1 MLFSSIVLA
10 LGVMLIA
17 STCFHLLAGG
27 TLFTNSPS
35 FKISWFNRTDST
47 TWMMSGLLGAGVG
60 VINYFTPKIANLLW
74 LAPIFFVAMIAVM
87 IGIIAWGR
95 IRACEVKEF
104 FWLTLL
110 LLVVF
115 FTTKSTAAMTVAL
128 VQNAFWGSLI
138 MLLPS
143 LLLVGGIGVFTV
155 FWFLYRHYTMGAGR
169 NHLIIGRVL
178 MGIFTI
184 ILAIML
190 VSGGAWSNFPKLSFG
205 NDDLTEAE
213 QAELDAQANEI
224 AKVMSLSDSEFEVI
238 LEKSGLKDA
247 TLNRN
252 SLPSS
257 KRDRLFEDGISIP
270 LSTNKSE
277 KVMKDELM
285 DELRN
290 PIWLAARF
298 DRLSEITYKDGT
310 TVADKYPAIKKYV
323 ELFNEHGVEYFVEKQ
338 NEDGEFPLT
347 KEYLRYAVIG
357 ELLFDCT
364 TTEIQK
370 DVTTKYV
377 WRLDET
383 GVYSADGTFDLSKLK
398 TVKKEYVEDED
409 YNDVIVITHLTKE
422 KGKVLYVE
430 YFDIYDR
437 APVILD
443 TDKPDNP
450 DNPGGKDPNPNPDPS
465 PDPKPNPDP
474 KPDPDPQPDPDP
486 GYNKDKTKGT
496 QGDLVAPNDNK
507 GPGEDT
513 NNGKGATTSTKDQ
526 PTNSNHMTYDE
537 YKEAIDEIKEANE
550 AQKEQQKPKTEDK
563 NTNVDDNSAKGTGN
577 GGIDTP
583 TPVKDEAKT
592 SDGNAI
598 TNDENNPA
606 GSWGGPA
613 D

>member
-1 MLFSSIVLA
+1 MLFLIIFSIALA
-10 LGVMLIA
+10 IGIMLIA

-27 TLFTNSPS
+27 TLFVRNPS

-47 TWMMSGLLGAGVG
+47 TWMMSAILGAGVG
-60 VINYFTPKIANLLW
+60 AINYFTPELANLLW
-74 LAPIFFVAMIAVM
+74 LAPVFFIAMLAVM

-115 FTTKSTAAMTVAL
+115 FTTKSTAAMTAAL
-128 VQNAFWGSLI
+128 IQSAFWGSLI

-143 LLLVGGIGVFTV
+143 LLLVGGIGVFVV
-155 FWFLYRHYTMGAGR
+155 FWFLYRHYSLGIGR
-169 NHLIIGRVL
+169 NHLVVGRVL
-178 MGIFTI
+178 MGVFTI

-190 VSGGAWSNFPKLSFG
+190 ITGGAWSNFPKLSFG
-205 NDDLTEAE
+205 NDDLTKAE
-213 QAELDAQANEI
+213 QTEVDAQASEI

-247 TLNRN
+247 TLNCN

-270 LSTNKSE
+270 LSSGKSE

-310 TVADKYPAIKKYV
+310 TVADKYPAVKKYV
-323 ELFNEHGVEYFVEKQ
+323 ELFNEKGVEYFVEEQ
-338 NEDGEFPLT
+338 NKDGEFLLT

-364 TTEIQK
+364 TTEVRK

-383 GVYSADGTFDLSKLK
+383 GAYSADGTFDLSKLK
-398 TVKKEYVEDED
+398 TIKKEYVEDED

-443 TDKPDNP
+443 DTPAESKSTSETETENS
-450 DNPGGKDPNPNPDPS
+450 GGNDSGNSDDS
-465 PDPKPNPDP
+465 
-474 KPDPDPQPDPDP
+474 
-486 GYNKDKTKGT
+486 GYNKDKTQGT
-496 QGDLVAPNDNK
+496 QGDLVASNDNK
-507 GPGEDT
+507 GPGKDT
-513 NNGKGATTSTKDQ
+513 NNGEGATISTEDQ
-526 PTNSNHMTYDE
+526 ATNSDYMTYDE
-537 YKEAIDEIKEANE
+537 YEEAIEEIKEANE
-550 AQKEQQKPKTEDK
+550 DQEEQQKPKTEDK
-563 NTNVDDNSAKGTGN
+563 NTKVDDNSAKGTGN

-583 TPVKDEAKT
+583 TPVEDEAKT
-592 SDGNAI
+592 SDGNTIA
-598 TNDENNPA
+598 NDESNPA